1 MIRGVEQYAKDFLL
15 CSIFKVSIWR
25 LKTRDSVVEIQV
37 EYSWDFT
44 RMGKETMEATYII
57 QYYIL

>member
-44 RMGKETMEATYII
+44 RMGKEPIEAM
-57 QYYIL
+57 